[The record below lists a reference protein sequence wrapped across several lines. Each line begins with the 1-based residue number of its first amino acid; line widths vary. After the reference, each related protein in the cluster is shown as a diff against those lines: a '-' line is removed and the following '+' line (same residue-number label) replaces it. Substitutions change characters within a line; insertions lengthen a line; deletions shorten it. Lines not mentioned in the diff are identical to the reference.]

1 MLRLGSNCHLGARRH
16 TDLCYKKMPRGVGQV
31 AELSYRTSI
40 VEKIGIG
47 CPSKSFP
54 IRPEVE
60 GLARANAAELRKLR

>member
-1 MLRLGSNCHLGARRH
+1 VLVDIQ
-16 TDLCYKKMPRGVGQV
+16 TFVTKKMPRGVGQV

-47 CPSKSFP
+47 RPSKRFP
-54 IRPEVE
+54 IRLEVE